1 MSPFHS
7 LYRRLRRQ
15 YHGLLLHSA
24 DPAIPDWLASIL
36 ACPACRGDL
45 DLSDAAIRCLSC
57 DARFDQRNDEVI
69 ALLQEPRT
77 ADGWDKRQQE
87 MTRAY
92 DELVID
98 REHSILAYQSDFNP
112 LASLIESYGGRI
124 LDIGGGNGIARHWLP
139 RLSDHAEYV
148 TLDPSTAW
156 IHQPWQTIADVF
168 PCLSTPPPFVQG
180 VAEHAPFVD
189 ASFDGAL
196 SIWSLNH
203 TFDPRAALQNTAR
216 VLRAGGRL
224 LLVLDDIP
232 PSWTDILT
240 GQEPRRGPGERM
252 RAALGK
258 LRWSVTGAPIQPDH
272 LRITESQLTRWTADD
287 FARVRRTWIGSYLIY
302 ELEKRGETPGSVRP
316 ATRTTRAPRPASTT
330 VRSFGLSRRGSG

>member
-1 MSPFHS
+1 MSPFYS

-69 ALLQEPRT
+69 ALLQEPST

-139 RLSDHAEYV
+139 RVDRHPDRPGTTAWSWREDARCAEEASVVGHRGANPAGPSTNYGVAAHPMDRGRLREGPSYVDRVLSD
-148 TLDPSTAW
+148 L
-156 IHQPWQTIADVF
+156 
-168 PCLSTPPPFVQG
+168 
-180 VAEHAPFVD
+180 
-189 ASFDGAL
+189 
-196 SIWSLNH
+196 
-203 TFDPRAALQNTAR
+203 
-216 VLRAGGRL
+216 
-224 LLVLDDIP
+224 
-232 PSWTDILT
+232 
-240 GQEPRRGPGERM
+240 
-252 RAALGK
+252 
-258 LRWSVTGAPIQPDH
+258 
-272 LRITESQLTRWTADD
+272 
-287 FARVRRTWIGSYLIY
+287 
-302 ELEKRGETPGSVRP
+302 
-316 ATRTTRAPRPASTT
+316 
-330 VRSFGLSRRGSG
+330 